1 MDCNGVIEEYNYCTT
16 YGFTVYP
23 IEYNIDVA
31 TEEWELEIKLKSEA
45 GRVIIWKVEE
55 SGEKLKRLDSKT
67 WVVPKREE
75 DLIPGIYTYIVYY
88 KYNDDKVVVSKG
100 KITVNPS

>member
-16 YGFTVYP
+16 YGFTVFP

-55 SGEKLKRLDSKT
+55 SGTKLQRLDHQT

-75 DLIPGIYTYIVYY
+75 DLVPGTYTYIVYY
-88 KYNDDKVVVSKG
+88 KHNNNKVVVSRGTIK
-100 KITVNPS
+100 VNPS